1 MTRPAAIQAV
11 PTDKYAVWRTKT
23 GTPPTADASDLTD
36 PVYDV
41 SAAQNLRT
49 FDSVIIGVEAD
60 GGSPT
65 IEIELI
71 YHSEEGDPAWR
82 RLLSGAGGSAITTGA
97 LAPGQEVEVN
107 VYGHS
112 KVFPRI
118 VAINNPTSVTAVR
131 ILARGGK
138 QRRLA

>member
-1 MTRPAAIQAV
+1 MTRPAAIQAL
-11 PTDKYAVWRTKT
+11 PTDKYAVWRTKE
-23 GTPPTADASDLTD
+23 GTPPAADASDLTD
-36 PVYDV
+36 PIYDPD
-41 SAAQNLRT
+41 AAQNLRT
-49 FDSVIIGVEAD
+49 FDSVIIGVEAT

-65 IEIELI
+65 IEVELL
-71 YHSEEGDPAWR
+71 YHSEEGTPEWR
-82 RLLSGAGGSAITTGA
+82 RLLSGPGGTAITTGA

-118 VAINNPTSVTAVR
+118 VAINNTTSVTSVR
-131 ILARGGK
+131 VLARGGK